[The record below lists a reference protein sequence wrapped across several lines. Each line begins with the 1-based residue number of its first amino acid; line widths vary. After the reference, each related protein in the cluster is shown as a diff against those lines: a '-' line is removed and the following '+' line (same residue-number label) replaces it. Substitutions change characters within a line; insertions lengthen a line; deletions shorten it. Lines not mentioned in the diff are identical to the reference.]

1 MNQRV
6 WAPHDQDPN
15 PNLIKNGLEWE
26 ADPPSASWWVS
37 QLVSQHCRRCMYST
51 RQVGLML
58 WLNSPSASYWSQ
70 WACMLLTAVDYVVA
84 FRNKPQWWRNH
95 RWHQAVS
102 ERGGSED
109 HRCARCSWAVIQA
122 AFFSFFNSCALT
134 APLPLT
140 DSNMKNFKIQVEQ
153 STENTLH
160 LTPCPKYWMFRP
172 TEALENKIL

>member
-1 MNQRV
+1 MTKILILIWSKMDWSGRQTHHQHPDELVN
-6 WAPHDQDPN
+6 WYPN
-15 PNLIKNGLEWE
+15 T
-26 ADPPSASWWVS
+26 ADW
-37 QLVSQHCRRCMYST
+37 CMYST

-84 FRNKPQWWRNH
+84 FRNKPQWWNH

-122 AFFSFFNSCALT
+122 AFFSSFNSCALT

>member
-1 MNQRV
+1 MTKILILIWSKMDWSWRQTHHQHPDELVN
-6 WAPHDQDPN
+6 WYPN
-15 PNLIKNGLEWE
+15 T
-26 ADPPSASWWVS
+26 ADW
-37 QLVSQHCRRCMYST
+37 CMYST